1 MKSYLDELAMNP
13 DPTSEETK
21 SQAKAKGPG
30 EWFPHSV
37 DFAGDLQIAWKLWDA
52 VSSIMHTLD
61 VVEALNLADWIPCPL

>member
-13 DPTSEETK
+13 DPTAEETK
-21 SQAKAKGPG
+21 EHAKAKGPD

-52 VSSIMHTLD
+52 VCSAVPVSI
-61 VVEALNLADWIPCPL
+61 